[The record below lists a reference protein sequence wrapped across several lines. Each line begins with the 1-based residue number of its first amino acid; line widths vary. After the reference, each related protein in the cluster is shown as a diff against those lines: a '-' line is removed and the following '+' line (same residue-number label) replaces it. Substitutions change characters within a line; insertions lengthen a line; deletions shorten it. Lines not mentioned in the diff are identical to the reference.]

1 MEDET
6 KPAPAPFDG
15 LVPIEH
21 LRKVL
26 KEHVRPDG
34 GKVLLLTHRT
44 PDPDALGALSGLAFL
59 LRRAFGIDPEVA
71 TVGRIFRAENLT
83 MVRELDLHFSDYEK
97 LDASEYQGV
106 LLVDTQP
113 SFGHTAL
120 PSGLPILAV
129 FDHHQAPEND
139 DGVRALHHDVRLGV
153 GSTATIVY
161 EYLRDG
167 GIAMDEPT
175 ATALACGIRF
185 DTGDLSMSVT
195 PLDEEAFF
203 ETFRQADR
211 QMMARIAHP
220 PLPSSYYRELHRSL
234 TRARRHGPLAF
245 GLLGRV
251 SNPESV
257 AEMADFFLRM
267 EGARWAFVGGEYKGL
282 YHVSLRTD
290 LAFGMAYPLM
300 SRILGGE
307 GSFGGRGSVA
317 GGQITLEIVDDQ
329 VLRRLERRLRT
340 RMLALINNDEL
351 SDTDPR
357 YGTRLT
363 RLP

>member
-1 MEDET
+1 MEVET
-6 KPAPAPFDG
+6 HEDPLGEGA
-15 LVPIEH
+15 PIEH
-21 LRKVL
+21 LREVL
-26 KEHVRPDG
+26 EKHVRPDG

-44 PDPDALGALSGLAFL
+44 PDPDALGALSGLAHL
-59 LRRAFGIDPEVA
+59 LRKAFELEPVVA
-71 TVGRIFRAENLT
+71 TVGQIFRAENLT
-83 MVRELDLHFSDYEK
+83 MVRELDLYFEDYEE
-97 LDASEYQGV
+97 LDPSDYQGV

-120 PSGLPILAV
+120 PPGLPILAV
-129 FDHHQAPEND
+129 FDHHQPPED
-139 DGVRALHHDVRLGV
+139 AEDVRALHHDVRLGI
-153 GSTATIVY
+153 GSTASIVY
-161 EYLRDG
+161 EYIRDAG
-167 GIAMDEPT
+167 VKLDQPT
-175 ATALACGIRF
+175 ATALACGVRF
-185 DTGDLSMSVT
+185 DTGDLSVNVA

-203 ETFRQADR
+203 ETFRLADR
-211 QMMARIAHP
+211 QMLARIAHP
-220 PLPSSYYRELHRSL
+220 PLPSSYYREVHRSL
-234 TRARRHGPLAF
+234 TRARRHGPLVF

-267 EGARWAFVGGEYKGL
+267 EGARWTFVGGEYKGQ

-290 LAFGMAYPLM
+290 LTYARAYPLM

-317 GGQITLEIVDDQ
+317 GGQIALETVDDS
-329 VLRRLERRLRT
+329 VLRRLERRLRS
-340 RMLALINNDEL
+340 RMLALVPPDEL
-351 SDTDPR
+351 ADTDPR